1 MYHAE
6 ATSIAAFVQQLAVS
20 YLANGYWFYVCGVVP
35 ANKDPRVVDA
45 KLVDRYRIDIS
56 KWARVRRKR
65 AGLANV
71 HYLRFERTFFLLAT
85 HGLHRFFEEERNTF
99 RDARR
104 VPIRFQ
110 GYSISFRGGHAHVRI
125 AQDRFQELKSY
136 FTEQATRRTKEVLE
150 EELSGIPFEPYA
162 PVRRQLLTLLRAVNR
177 ARKGQGLAPVERSC
191 FRFKRRI
198 YRVFPT
204 TLSAARLAEAPEQ
217 GPDGI
222 SGGDELIQTG

>member
-6 ATSIAAFVQQLAVS
+6 ATSIAAFVQHLAVS
-20 YLANGYWFYVCGVVP
+20 YLANGYWFYVRGVIP
-35 ANKDPRVVDA
+35 GNKDPRVVDA

-65 AGLANV
+65 AGLANLQ
-71 HYLRFERTFFLLAT
+71 YLRFERTFLLLAT
-85 HGLHRFFEEERNTF
+85 HGVHRFFEEEKPTI

-104 VPIRFQ
+104 VPIRFR
-110 GYSISFRGGHAHVRI
+110 GYSISYRGGHAHVRI
-125 AQDRFQELKSY
+125 AQERFQELKSY
-136 FTEQATRRTKEVLE
+136 FTELATRRPKEVLE
-150 EELSGIPFEPYA
+150 EELGRIPFEPYA

-177 ARKGQGLAPVERSC
+177 ARKEQGLASVERSC

-204 TLSAARLAEAPEQ
+204 PLSVARLAEA
-217 GPDGI
+217 
-222 SGGDELIQTG
+222 